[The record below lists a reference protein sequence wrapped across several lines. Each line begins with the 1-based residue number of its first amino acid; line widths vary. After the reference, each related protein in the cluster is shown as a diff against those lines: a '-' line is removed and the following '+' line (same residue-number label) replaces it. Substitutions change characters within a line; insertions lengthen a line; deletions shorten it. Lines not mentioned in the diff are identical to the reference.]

1 MEFLAVFPLYCGG
14 QFPTFASAMKRM
26 FRIVAVV
33 VLAGLLTICPRI
45 NAAEAKSASALPGS
59 QISET
64 LSTVTGIAISPLLGV
79 GAVGAWQWF
88 KAPEAKRPHL
98 PWYAQPWFWIPA
110 LLLVVICFA
119 KDVAG
124 PALPTALK
132 KPFDVA
138 EVFENK
144 VSGLIATGAI
154 IPMVIAMFDTPA
166 GDTAM
171 LASPD
176 LAAINIST
184 LYGVLMVPVALLAY
198 LIVFVVSHAINIL

>member
-33 VLAGLLTICPRI
+33 VLAGLLIICPRI
-45 NAAEAKSASALPGS
+45 NAAEAKPASAMPGA

-79 GAVGAWQWF
+79 GAVGAYQWF
-88 KAPEAKRPHL
+88 KAPEARRPKL

-110 LLLVVICFA
+110 LLLVAVCFA
-119 KDVAG
+119 KDALG

-144 VSGLIATGAI
+144 VSGIIATGAI
-154 IPMVIAMFDTPA
+154 VPMVMTMFD
-166 GDTAM
+166 
-171 LASPD
+171 
-176 LAAINIST
+176 AANRDS
-184 LYGVLMVPVALLAY
+184 A
-198 LIVFVVSHAINIL
+198 